1 MIELLELFA
10 KVTGWLLIMKNLDL
24 CFEYFLFLFLVIRL
38 YYIIKN
44 IMVGDRLQVGGKPI
58 YCYISFE
65 KHWIRSLLDSNYGG
79 PLIN

>member
-44 IMVGDRLQVGGKPI
+44 IMVGDRLRVGGKPI
-58 YCYISFE
+58 YCYRSFE